1 MCLAAL
7 GCAPFRPHSSRTEP
21 AAAPAAPG
29 AGNPAPFRAYEPQ
42 PGTLP
47 ERWIS
52 GGPDCGTEPA
62 IQVHAYD
69 RDLFILRQSL
79 CTNFE
84 APFIYLIFGREKVL
98 MVDTGAGGIPIQET
112 VSGVI
117 QSWLASSG
125 VSSIELVVVHPHGH
139 DDHTAGDSQFAGRPS
154 TTLVPAS
161 VPALQSFFG
170 IATWPTDIVTYDLG
184 ERMVD
189 VITIPGPIT
198 S

>member
-1 MCLAAL
+1 MSRSWSTGPSAGEGLLRRSGPTETRRLHSSIPLAVCLAAL

-125 VSSIELVVVHPHGH
+125 VSSI
-139 DDHTAGDSQFAGRPS
+139 ARAWSA
-154 TTLVPAS
+154 
-161 VPALQSFFG
+161 
-170 IATWPTDIVTYDLG
+170 
-184 ERMVD
+184 MC
-189 VITIPGPIT
+189 
-198 S
+198 